1 MMTTKIDAESE
12 RRVLLEQRLDV
23 AEMRVNDFTNQL
35 NAACTVQEQERA
47 GYKDR
52 IARLQ
57 ESLWAAE
64 EKIEDLDYRLQTAE
78 FWVDYYWSWWNYR
91 KQPDP
96 Q

>member
-1 MMTTKIDAESE
+1 MTKIDAESE
-12 RRVLLEQRLDV
+12 RRVFLEQRLDV

-35 NAACTVQEQERA
+35 NAACTIQEQERA

-57 ESLWAAE
+57 ESLRAAE
-64 EKIEDLDYRLQTAE
+64 EKIEGLDDRLQAAE
-78 FWVDYYWSWWNYR
+78 FWVDYYWWSYR